1 MILHLIFSSSLATG
15 AEIKNTT
22 ERKTNEKSQD
32 KVVKPVPCTGMSRMN
47 LLKQEQEM
55 LDKAVEMGNG
65 IRLAS
70 DPFKMCM
77 VFRTKRKADTG
88 THSCC
93 PNTLATHCTSPL

>member
-1 MILHLIFSSSLATG
+1 MDIFIILSYRCRNKEHNR
-15 AEIKNTT
+15 EEDKQ
-22 ERKTNEKSQD
+22 KKSQD
-32 KVVKPVPCTGMSRMN
+32 KIVKPVPCTGMSQMN

-77 VFRTKRKADTG
+77 VF
-88 THSCC
+88 
-93 PNTLATHCTSPL
+93 